1 MENEKERQKEKEGRK
16 ERREGGRKGN
26 HRSIFLMNIDVKK
39 ILNKILVNRIQ
50 HYIKRILYYDPVGF
64 IPGMEG

>member
-1 MENEKERQKEKEGRK
+1 
-16 ERREGGRKGN
+16 
-26 HRSIFLMNIDVKK
+26 MNIDVKK